1 MTDSGEEG
9 SVTEQ
14 VQLLILELQST
25 EMQNVKIKSPH
36 VTFINF
42 R

>member
-9 SVTEQ
+9 SVIEQ

-25 EMQNVKIKSPH
+25 EMQHVKIKS
-36 VTFINF
+36 TWRNF
-42 R
+42 YKF